1 MIPIVVPQM
10 KNMKKQRDLQPE
22 IDKLKKKYKK
32 DQKALAQKQMELFRK
47 NGINPASGCLTQIVM
62 IVVLIALFSVI
73 RMFTL
78 NGDVNLNDR
87 LYIDSIKLTQ
97 EQVINTRFLYLDL
110 AKPDNLYIMALLSG
124 ALQFLVSKMMMP
136 EEKKMKQAKKA
147 AKATEPKMDDM
158 AVMMQKQSMYMMPL
172 MNVFIGITLPSGLML
187 YIITQTI
194 FTIFLNYFTIGWG
207 GLAPWLRKAGLIK

>member
-1 MIPIVVPQM
+1 M
-10 KNMKKQRDLQPE
+10 KTMKKQRDLKPE

-32 DQKALAQKQMELFRK
+32 DQKALAKKQMELFK
-47 NGINPASGCLTQIVM
+47 QHGINPASGCLTQIVM
-62 IVVLIALFSVI
+62 IIVLIALFSVI

-87 LYIDSIKLTQ
+87 IFLDSIKLTQ
-97 EQVINTRFLYLDL
+97 DQVINTKFLYLDL
-110 AKPDNLYIMALLSG
+110 SKPDNLYIMALLSG

-136 EEKKMKQAKKA
+136 EEKEMKQAKKA

-194 FTIFLNYFTIGWG
+194 FTIVLNYFTIGWG
-207 GLAPWLRKAGLIK
+207 GLAPWLRKAGLLK

>member
-1 MIPIVVPQM
+1 M
-10 KNMKKQRDLQPE
+10 KTMKKQRDLKPE

-32 DQKALAQKQMELFRK
+32 DQKALAKKQMELFK
-47 NGINPASGCLTQIVM
+47 QHGINPASGCLTQIVM
-62 IVVLIALFSVI
+62 IIVLIALFSVI

-87 LYIDSIKLTQ
+87 IFLDSIKLTQ
-97 EQVINTRFLYLDL
+97 DQVINTKFLYLDL
-110 AKPDNLYIMALLSG
+110 SKPDNLYIMALLSG

-136 EEKKMKQAKKA
+136 EEKEMKQAKKA

-194 FTIFLNYFTIGWG
+194 FTIVLNYFTIGWG
-207 GLAPWLRKAGLIK
+207 GLTPWLRKAGLLK